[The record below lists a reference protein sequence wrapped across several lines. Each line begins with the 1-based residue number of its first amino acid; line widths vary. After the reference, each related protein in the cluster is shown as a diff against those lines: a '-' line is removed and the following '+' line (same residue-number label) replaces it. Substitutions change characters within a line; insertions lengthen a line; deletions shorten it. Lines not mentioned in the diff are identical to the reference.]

1 MFQKIELPNFT
12 KKMGL
17 FSFRDEN
24 IVFLQHFFRI
34 VRTLFYQ
41 QNSLLALAFV
51 ILMFICFQLFS
62 GQ

>member
-24 IVFLQHFFRI
+24 IVFLQHSFRI

-41 QNSLLALAFV
+41 QNSLLALASV
-51 ILMFICFQLFS
+51 ILMFICF
-62 GQ
+62 